1 MTASPVADQKLE
13 FSNQS
18 MMVRDDIK
26 FCSAPDALKFIRVE
40 LLHVL
45 PPLSSEKC
53 WRRFLVGQHFPLN
66 MSAVDDKK
74 RLYFAVC
81 NKDNTTA
88 QQLIAKGVWSLQASN
103 VALVMNDMELYG
115 AIKANYPTNVVIN
128 DAGKSSDTVE

>member
-1 MTASPVADQKLE
+1 
-13 FSNQS
+13 
-18 MMVRDDIK
+18 
-26 FCSAPDALKFIRVE
+26 
-40 LLHVL
+40 
-45 PPLSSEKC
+45 
-53 WRRFLVGQHFPLN
+53 